1 MKTNFTSPWVLLIVL
16 AFTGPASFAQDEND
30 NVADNTSYEAP
41 DATTVVYDAP
51 VTYYASVIYQ
61 APVIY
66 NAPVYYLAATAA
78 AAASYVAQAQYQQ
91 AEPVSTV
98 YVIGG
103 SSGSYS
109 YSNYGESSCTG
120 STVIQFG
127 ERGGWFGR

>member
-1 MKTNFTSPWVLLIVL
+1 MKTNFTSLWVLLIVL
-16 AFTGPASFAQDEND
+16 AFTAPAAFAQDEND
-30 NVADNTSYEAP
+30 SVADNTSYEAP

-51 VTYYASVIYQ
+51 VTYYASVVYQ

-66 NAPVYYLAATAA
+66 NAPVYYLAAAA
-78 AAASYVAQAQYQQ
+78 AAASCAAQAQSQQ